1 MYPATDVMMTNTTCA
16 NSVCKS
22 DNPAR
27 GGKNKVNL
35 WAAGDNLKDEVYTSN
50 LKILDSHY
58 SSLVHLKMVVSP
70 GRPAAGYSQYLKSLN
85 SVLGLLK
92 MNYN

>member
-1 MYPATDVMMTNTTCA
+1 MYPATDVVMTNTTCA

-35 WAAGDNLKDEVYTSN
+35 WAAGDNLRDEVYTSN

-58 SSLVHLKMVVSP
+58 YKPCSSEDGRISWEARSGLFTVFEVSELSSWTP
-70 GRPAAGYSQYLKSLN
+70 KNEL
-85 SVLGLLK
+85 
-92 MNYN
+92 